1 MEHVHGLGAEGAS
14 VPTAARFAPEEILE
28 AMEVGPR
35 VGRPGEAL
43 RAVAFYA
50 ANGAAV
56 ARPGRLDRILW
67 GMGQVLRAARL
78 VAEDPA
84 LRRAALLPTALTFA
98 GCAALAA
105 LATADRSGGAD
116 PGDAVATFH
125 AFLVAFVAVAAM
137 PPTLLHRM
145 WVRVAVESR
154 RALALGAAEDPWSG
168 VGLARLLWR
177 EGRKV
182 LRQAVLVSAGLLPAL
197 AMVRLLPWGAAEA
210 AALAAGWAFYW
221 IVVDALELPIEVV
234 PGPPPPAPEPWFV
247 RLLLAA
253 PTPLLWPL
261 RLSGRLAGR
270 LARPWREEVS
280 FTERHPWE
288 AAGFALA
295 AGAVLAIPGVG
306 LFFRS
311 VAIAAA
317 TAMHG
322 ALEERSGPT
331 GA

>member
-14 VPTAARFAPEEILE
+14 VPPAARFAPGEILE
-28 AMEVGPR
+28 ALEVGPR
-35 VGRPGEAL
+35 VGGPLDAL
-43 RAVAFYA
+43 RAVAFHA
-50 ANGAAV
+50 ANFAAV
-56 ARPGRLDRILW
+56 ARPGRVDRILW
-67 GMGQVLRAARL
+67 GMAQVLRAGRL
-78 VAEDPA
+78 VAKDPS
-84 LRRAALLPTALTFA
+84 LRRAAIVPTALTFA

-105 LATADRSGGAD
+105 LVTADRFTDGD
-116 PGDAVATFH
+116 PGDALATFH
-125 AFLVAFVAVAAM
+125 VFLVAFVAVASM

-145 WVRVAVESR
+145 WVRVALESR
-154 RALALGAAEDPWSG
+154 HALALGPAEDPWA
-168 VGLARLLWR
+168 GLGYARLLWR

-182 LRQAVLVSAGLLPAL
+182 LRQGLLVSAGLFPVL

-295 AGAVLAIPGVG
+295 AGALLVLPGLG

-322 ALEERSGPT
+322 ALEERSGPA